1 MGFCKR
7 SISLSDGA
15 IGPPLF
21 GASGNRATIDRA
33 GKAVGQENL
42 IELSYD
48 NRFREHRHGSGFRV
62 AAPDRNIAA
71 VRPFIPGSAGGDR
84 RVDFSGR
91 RRIRVLRPG
100 RARKM
105 ARGRG
110 AAKRPS

>member
-1 MGFCKR
+1 MGYCKR
-7 SISLSDGA
+7 SISLSDEA

-91 RRIRVLRPG
+91 RHTH
-100 RARKM
+100 
-105 ARGRG
+105 
-110 AAKRPS
+110 